1 MGSRSHT
8 DRFTFEGDYVGIFP
22 HAIEHY
28 SQWPWRRYFPA
39 WCPPMFQLSIGIN
52 AAGNIWSAGD
62 EMSYIPPKFD
72 EIVIKLPAEP
82 MRMVQLW
89 FAVQARH
96 RGSQR
101 ESVIVLVLHELWRH
115 PLCTFRLCLH
125 VGINARWASVTYF
138 LLGHLVPA
146 NIRQPLTPLQLSSHR
161 SSQVSH

>member
-1 MGSRSHT
+1 
-8 DRFTFEGDYVGIFP
+8 
-22 HAIEHY
+22 
-28 SQWPWRRYFPA
+28 
-39 WCPPMFQLSIGIN
+39 MFQLSIGIN

-101 ESVIVLVLHELWRH
+101 ESVIVLVLHEL
-115 PLCTFRLCLH
+115 
-125 VGINARWASVTYF
+125 
-138 LLGHLVPA
+138 
-146 NIRQPLTPLQLSSHR
+146 
-161 SSQVSH
+161 